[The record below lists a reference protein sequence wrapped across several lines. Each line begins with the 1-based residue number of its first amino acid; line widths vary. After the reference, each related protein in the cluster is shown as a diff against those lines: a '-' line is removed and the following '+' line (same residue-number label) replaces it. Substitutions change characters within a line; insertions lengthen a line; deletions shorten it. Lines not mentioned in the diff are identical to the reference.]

1 LISCSLDDQHGLLGH
16 FSCHNPFLFHPLGND
31 LPAQGIFGFSVF
43 LGRSIKLESSLGLSD
58 RDGFD
63 GVGLPEGEKIYL
75 SYALVAIIQL
85 SCIWIV
91 LALKDTPWLISL
103 FSHLFEL

>member
-1 LISCSLDDQHGLLGH
+1 MISTVFWVISPATTR
-16 FSCHNPFLFHPLGND
+16 FSFIPLGMIYQ
-31 LPAQGIFGFSVF
+31 PKEFSDFPFSWVEVLSWNQVLVF
-43 LGRSIKLESSLGLSD
+43 LIVMVLMVLDYRKEK
-58 RDGFD
+58 
-63 GVGLPEGEKIYL
+63 KIYL